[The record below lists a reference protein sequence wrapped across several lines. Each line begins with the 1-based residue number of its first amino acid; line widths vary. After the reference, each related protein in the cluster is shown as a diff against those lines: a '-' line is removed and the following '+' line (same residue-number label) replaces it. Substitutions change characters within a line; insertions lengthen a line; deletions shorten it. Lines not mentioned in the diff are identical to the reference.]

1 MDQRLNTLVGWATQM
16 IHRQTGFDLSDSV
29 TPVSGDASFRRY
41 FRMRYRDRSW
51 ILVDAPPE
59 KEDNLSFV
67 RIARQWRKQG
77 VLVPDILASDM
88 EQGFLLLEDFGDQLM
103 WAALGLGR
111 SALPDQS
118 DSLESVFCLY
128 RRAIEQLIGIQQ
140 LDAKGLPVYD
150 RTLLANE
157 VLLFKDW
164 LCEKLLGIAFTPAE
178 SDLLD
183 QTFAQLIERA
193 LAQPQVV
200 VHRDFHS
207 RNLMVMPDER
217 LGVIDFQDA
226 VKGPITY
233 DLVSLLRDCYVRW
246 DDDLVSELAM
256 EYWQQARFKGVCAV
270 PWGQFKQDFDW
281 MGMQRHLKAAGIFAR
296 LHLRDGKDGYLSD
309 IPNTCRYLFEVAGGY
324 SELADFHHWM
334 ANRVMPKLEENA
346 HLLAADTPR

>member
-1 MDQRLNTLVGWATQM
+1 MDQRLDTLVGWATQM

-111 SALPDQS
+111 SAVTDQS

-140 LDAKGLPVYD
+140 LDAKGLPAYD

-157 VLLFKDW
+157 VHLFKHW
-164 LCEKLLGIAFTPAE
+164 LCEKRLGIAFTPAE

-183 QTFAQLIERA
+183 QTFTQLIERA

-246 DDDLVSELAM
+246 DDELVSELAM

-270 PWGQFKQDFDW
+270 PWDQFKQDFDW

-296 LHLRDGKDGYLSD
+296 LHLRDGKDGYLKD
-309 IPNTCRYLFEVAGGY
+309 IPNTCRYLCEVAEGY
-324 SELADFHHWM
+324 PELADFHDWM
-334 ANRVMPKLEENA
+334 VETFMPRLEEKA
-346 HLLAADTPR
+346 ALLSADTL